1 MAGQSANALVLLT
14 RPQSRNESLLRRLT
28 KEGVEA
34 LAVPVLDIAPRLV
47 DAASVPSP
55 ADFDLVVFVSGN
67 ALNCYLQ
74 QWRRRGNQRSRAWPP
89 ETRVA
94 AVGAA
99 TARAV
104 LDAGLVSADRLIVPL
119 DDESQD
125 SESLWRHLQTH
136 TDEMSRVLIVR
147 GQDGRE
153 WLGSRLEEAGLQ
165 VVRHASYERR
175 TSIWPAAAAKQIHDA
190 VSSGRPIICLLTS
203 AHGVQ
208 AYSDNVQRH
217 GLWPQCTAF
226 HYVVIHPR
234 VAGRLQSSL
243 DALSSSGK
251 VGELAVTICA
261 PADDQI
267 ASTVMSLALR

>member
-1 MAGQSANALVLLT
+1 MSGPSANALVLLT
-14 RPQSRNESLLRRLT
+14 RPQSRNETLRRRLANA
-28 KEGVEA
+28 GVEA
-34 LAVPVLDIAPRLV
+34 LALPVLDIAPRPAE
-47 DAASVPSP
+47 AALIPSP
-55 ADFDLVVFVSGN
+55 DDFDLVVFVSGN

-74 QWRRRGNQRSRAWPP
+74 QWRRGNRSSRVWPVD
-89 ETRVA
+89 TRIA

-104 LDAGLVSADRLIVPL
+104 LDAGLVSADRIIAPL
-119 DDESQD
+119 ENESQD
-125 SESLWRHLQTH
+125 SESLWRHLQSQA
-136 TDEMSRVLIVR
+136 DEMSRVLIVR

-175 TSIWPAAAAKQIHDA
+175 TCLWPAWAAKQVHDA
-190 VSSGRPIICLLTS
+190 LSSKRPVICLLTS

-208 AYSDNVQRH
+208 AYIDNVQRH
-217 GLWPQCTAF
+217 GLWPQCSGF

-251 VGELAVTICA
+251 VGKLAVTICA

-267 ASTVMSLALR
+267 VNTVVSLALR